1 MCYISFKKKK
11 KLYKF
16 EALYARLQEFIPAD
30 KKVFKIECL
39 IITKKI
45 TVASIWGG
53 NGYKEMCAS

>member
-1 MCYISFKKKK
+1 MCYISLKKKNT
-11 KLYKF
+11 LYKF

-30 KKVFKIECL
+30 
-39 IITKKI
+39 TKKI